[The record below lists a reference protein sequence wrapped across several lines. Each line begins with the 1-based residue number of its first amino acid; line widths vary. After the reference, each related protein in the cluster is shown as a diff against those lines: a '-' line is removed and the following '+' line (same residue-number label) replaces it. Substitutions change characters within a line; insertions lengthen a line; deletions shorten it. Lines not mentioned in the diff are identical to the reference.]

1 MENRDR
7 DKISKST
14 GSTSAGDVN
23 RKTSS
28 NIGQK
33 KSDSSAEF
41 GQKVGRSENIERE
54 PSRKSGLGDSSGM
67 HSDSG
72 RDSGS
77 SGFDSNSDRSKSS
90 DYDQGESGVRYR
102 GGNRGGSTSEDL

>member
-7 DKISKST
+7 DKISKNT
-14 GSTSAGDVN
+14 GSTS
-23 RKTSS
+23 SS

-33 KSDSSAEF
+33 KSDSSVEF

-77 SGFDSNSDRSKSS
+77 SGFDSNSDRSSSS
-90 DYDQGESGVRYR
+90 DYEKGESGGVRYR
-102 GGNRGGSTSEDL
+102 GGNRGGNSEEL